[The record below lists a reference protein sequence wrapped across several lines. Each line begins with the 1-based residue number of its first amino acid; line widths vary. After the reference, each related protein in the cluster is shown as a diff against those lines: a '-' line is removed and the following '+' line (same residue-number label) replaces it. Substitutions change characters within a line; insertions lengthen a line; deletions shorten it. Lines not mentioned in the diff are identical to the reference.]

1 MKENK
6 MNAVRVKF
14 QTTILFFIMTL
25 IPVTAKAQSVT
36 IPEITTEPIV
46 LGQKTLKWPQ
56 EGGLDQIPQRPFDY
70 PDLTGQANVVDDWHM
85 QTSSDDWDLL
95 VSTSGN
101 FYRFLNVFYRQKYL
115 PENPVVDA
123 GQWGYSTSPPV
134 SIFQLNNGG
143 RLTIGNMEIRGLPM
157 VVMGPKSVMNG
168 VIQGGYNDGEPEKI
182 LSNFGNVLLVRAGNP
197 KNIRS
202 IWDLGREN
210 VSVVTSNPETES
222 GSFNNYSSSVFH
234 IAFREVEADTGNI
247 EMAQR
252 RANSLFNQVFNPQNN
267 ERRKKWVV
275 GDRIHHRDVPQA
287 LANGEADVG
296 LMFYHLAQTAIEA
309 HPGLFEIIPLGGTVA
324 NPEPV
329 LGNRVATMQ
338 AIRIEGNWTSQQ
350 IINRDNFFFSIT
362 DSAANSELLER
373 YWLREPVTTGNNQ
386 PPLP

>member
-1 MKENK
+1 MIENK

-14 QTTILFFIMTL
+14 HTTILFFIMTL
-25 IPVTAKAQSVT
+25 IPSPTKAQSVT
-36 IPEITTEPIV
+36 IPEITTPPIV
-46 LGQKTLKWPQ
+46 LEQKTLKWPT

-70 PDLTGQANVVDDWHM
+70 PDLTGQANIVDDWHM

-115 PENPVVDA
+115 PDNPIVDA

-134 SIFQLNNGG
+134 SIPQLNNGG
-143 RLTIGNMEIRGLPM
+143 RLAIGNMEIRGMPM
-157 VVMGPKSVMNG
+157 VVMGPKPVMNG
-168 VIQGGYNDGEPEKI
+168 VINGGYNDGEPEKI
-182 LSNFGNVLLVRAGNP
+182 LSNFGNVLLVRVGNP

-210 VSVVTSNPETES
+210 VRVVTSNPETES

-234 IAFREVEADTGNI
+234 IAFREIEADTGNI
-247 EMAQR
+247 ELAQR
-252 RANSLFNQVFNPQNN
+252 RANNLFNQVFNPRNN
-267 ERRKKWVV
+267 QQRKKWVV

-287 LANGEADVG
+287 LADGEADVG
-296 LMFYHLAQTAIEA
+296 LMFYHLAKTAIEA
-309 HPGLFEIIPLGGTVA
+309 HPDLFEIVPLGGTVE

-338 AIRIEGNWTSQQ
+338 AIRIDSSWTSQQ

-362 DSAANSELLER
+362 DSTANADLLER